1 VFLGW
6 LFYREPFGR
15 TDAAGMAVIFL
26 GVAMVKR
33 YSPAPTAVEV
43 D

>member
-1 VFLGW
+1 MG
-6 LFYREPFGR
+6 
-15 TDAAGMAVIFL
+15 VIFL

-33 YSPAPTAVEV
+33 FSSAPTAVEV